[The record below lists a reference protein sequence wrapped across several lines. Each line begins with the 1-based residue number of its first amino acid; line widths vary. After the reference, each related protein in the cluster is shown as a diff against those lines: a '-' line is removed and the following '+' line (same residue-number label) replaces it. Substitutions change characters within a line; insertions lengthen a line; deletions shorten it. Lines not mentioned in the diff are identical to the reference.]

1 MRNTARKIGVNS
13 PLNTIFIMNISPI
26 RTPEDHQR
34 ALARVSAL
42 MKLDPEPGTPK
53 SDELEVLAQMVELYE
68 KKRFDLGEPEPLDLI
83 AFAMEQQGLTKK
95 DMVPYLGSPSRVSE
109 VLSGKRS
116 LTLLMIY
123 KLHTGLGLP
132 LHPLVL
138 GVVCPKLNLDSGMA
152 DRRFA
157 SVIDSTRLFA
167 SRPVSSKTQP
177 LRVEE
182 AL

>member
-138 GVVCPKLNLDSGMA
+138 GVVRPKRVL
-152 DRRFA
+152 RPKQA
-157 SVIDSTRLFA
+157 SPARAIGTKRQAKPAL
-167 SRPVSSKTQP
+167 RMKQRILKTQT
-177 LRVEE
+177 
-182 AL
+182 A

>member
-1 MRNTARKIGVNS
+1 
-13 PLNTIFIMNISPI
+13 
-26 RTPEDHQR
+26 
-34 ALARVSAL
+34 

-138 GVVCPKLNLDSGMA
+138 GVVRPKRVL
-152 DRRFA
+152 RPKQA
-157 SVIDSTRLFA
+157 SPARAIGTKRQAKPAL
-167 SRPVSSKTQP
+167 RMKQRILKTQT
-177 LRVEE
+177 
-182 AL
+182 A